1 MTRSLTALALILS
14 LGSVAH
20 AGSPSP
26 LAIAIGE
33 GPAQTVQSGVEKGY
47 DRLRFAEEPTNRTDT
62 RVMDRSDRSDNSDSS
77 SRTSTV
83 TKTYAPTSTRESGT
97 ATTGPIQ
104 VNPVINLTLQNNS
117 PVSVQNNSV
126 NQAQN
131 NNEVY
136 AGGVVPVAV
145 PVGVAVPVATPRPVC
160 RPAVIGN
167 LGIDPYGRPV
177 FINIRMGGSTAYP
190 NVVGPNGL
198 PVILPPG
205 TRVSV
210 CDQAGNWLL
219 VDVCSATACIRGWA
233 YNRYVL
239 GL

>member
-1 MTRSLTALALILS
+1 MTRSLTAIALILS
-14 LGSVAH
+14 IGSVAH

-33 GPAQTVQSGVEKGY
+33 GHAQTVQSGVEKGY

-62 RVMDRSDRSDNSDSS
+62 RVLDRSDRS

-83 TKTYAPTSTRESGT
+83 TKTQESGT

-117 PVSVQNNSV
+117 PVTVT
-126 NQAQN
+126 NQATNQTQ
-131 NNEVY
+131 NEVY
-136 AGGVVPVAV
+136 TGGRTPVVVPV

-167 LGIDPYGRPV
+167 LGIDVYGRPV
-177 FINIRMGGSTAYP
+177 FVNIRMGASSAYP
-190 NVVGPNGL
+190 NVLGPNGL
-198 PVILPPG
+198 PVILPDH

-219 VDVCSATACIRGWA
+219 VDVCSSTACVRGWA
-233 YNRYVL
+233 YGKFVL
-239 GL
+239 PL